1 MDIILNYN
9 LLKSFHIIFLLR
21 GWQVFFIYQEF
32 TFIIPKEKVNTSSY
46 KTFIVME
53 RKLLKYIM
61 NPSFVLTFLTGFIL
75 IIKIGEV
82 QEKWFISKF
91 LLVLS
96 MAAFHIYCAK
106 LRKDFEAKIN
116 VKTEKNSLE

>member
-1 MDIILNYN
+1 MAGLFY
-9 LLKSFHIIFLLR
+9 LPR
-21 GWQVFFIYQEF
+21 IYVYHS
-32 TFIIPKEKVNTSSY
+32 KEKVNTSSY

-82 QEKWFISKF
+82 QENGLFQNF
-91 LLVLS
+91 
-96 MAAFHIYCAK
+96 F
-106 LRKDFEAKIN
+106 
-116 VKTEKNSLE
+116 

>member
-1 MDIILNYN
+1 
-9 LLKSFHIIFLLR
+9 
-21 GWQVFFIYQEF
+21 
-32 TFIIPKEKVNTSSY
+32 
-46 KTFIVME
+46 
-53 RKLLKYIM
+53 M

-106 LRKDFEAKIN
+106 LRKDFEAKNKCKDRKI
-116 VKTEKNSLE
+116 L